1 MPLRGV
7 GRMGKQVEQEEGTG
21 GAGFERPRAPFVPN
35 LAIPAPPSARKTI
48 SARYTTVKPKF
59 MQPSWR
65 QIQDSSRAKL
75 SSRSQ
80 TAGSA
85 RIGSA
90 RHGSGEGSSVAANVA
105 AGRNTRMK
113 HRFQPTVEDISRALR
128 DRPYLINQICAIRDD
143 PTLDKVERM
152 AQIGKVVQ
160 ECEAPVKESDLDKQQ
175 ATYAPSRERMNGR
188 RAAHKVYG
196 EYVKNVIKT
205 AEPIVDASAYPIWRE
220 HGGEEVGQM
229 LQYVD
234 LVDARYL
241 IALSDAGGNLP
252 CWGALPDTARINRS
266 NMWRLYG
273 WQARGCLPC
282 LAVSYPWLDFSHPD
296 SEGETLA
303 RIVPVLRA
311 MLPLCGGEQFTI
323 GVLIDYASLPQ
334 PTRTHAE
341 LTRFKLGLRALT
353 TWFAHPYVPTLL
365 VSNSLPKGGDY
376 QNTRSVSERGWIEF
390 ERRLTYLA
398 KSRPC
403 LWDLAGLKLQALEE
417 QTDARRKFDLMRS
430 MMMTHTSPPL
440 APSSFTLMMQKK
452 IKDGRLSFSNKGDL
466 KVVLDMYHAAF
477 VKIFEIYQRCDPSA
491 QLATY
496 CGHQWG
502 EEEARS
508 VAAALEYAAQKCKVQ
523 QTSGPIIVN
532 LEGNHFGDMGERL
545 IKAAV
550 KFGKIFMGVRF

>member
-160 ECEAPVKESDLDKQQ
+160 ECEAPVKESDLDKKQ

-229 LQYVD
+229 L
-234 LVDARYL
+234 
-241 IALSDAGGNLP
+241 G
-252 CWGALPDTARINRS
+252 
-266 NMWRLYG
+266 
-273 WQARGCLPC
+273 
-282 LAVSYPWLDFSHPD
+282 
-296 SEGETLA
+296 
-303 RIVPVLRA
+303 
-311 MLPLCGGEQFTI
+311 
-323 GVLIDYASLPQ
+323 
-334 PTRTHAE
+334 
-341 LTRFKLGLRALT
+341 
-353 TWFAHPYVPTLL
+353 LL
-365 VSNSLPKGGDY
+365 VVACKKLRDEVMMVKGWV
-376 QNTRSVSERGWIEF
+376 QS
-390 ERRLTYLA
+390 
-398 KSRPC
+398 
-403 LWDLAGLKLQALEE
+403 
-417 QTDARRKFDLMRS
+417 
-430 MMMTHTSPPL
+430 
-440 APSSFTLMMQKK
+440 QKK
-452 IKDGRLSFSNKGDL
+452 
-466 KVVLDMYHAAF
+466 HAA
-477 VKIFEIYQRCDPSA
+477 
-491 QLATY
+491 
-496 CGHQWG
+496 
-502 EEEARS
+502 
-508 VAAALEYAAQKCKVQ
+508 
-523 QTSGPIIVN
+523 
-532 LEGNHFGDMGERL
+532 
-545 IKAAV
+545 
-550 KFGKIFMGVRF
+550 GK